1 MANLVY
7 IKPLPKPE
15 IILIIGK
22 EKIRVMHYN
31 SPYENRILKILKRI
45 YSNPYINNITVI
57 TAPENS
63 VIGFDP
69 EYLNI
74 LVLANFVVELFT
86 EKGFEV
92 ISEKIE

>member
-15 IILIIGK
+15 IILIVGK
-22 EKIRVMHYN
+22 DKIRVMHYN
-31 SPYENRILKILKRI
+31 SPYENQILKILKRI
-45 YSNPYINNITVI
+45 YSQPFINNLTIV

-63 VIGFDP
+63 VIGFDD
-69 EYLNI
+69 EYLN
-74 LVLANFVVELFT
+74 LEALANFVAELFT

-92 ISEKIE
+92 ISQNIE